1 MFLKSI
7 EVQGFK
13 SFANKMVF
21 EFHKGIT
28 GIVGPNGSGK
38 SNVADAV
45 RWVLGEQSAKQLRGS
60 KMEDVIFSGTESR
73 KPLGF
78 AYVAITLDNSDHQLA
93 VEYDT
98 VTVSRRVYRSGESEY
113 KINGHNC
120 RLKDVQELFFDTG
133 IGKEGYSIIGQGQ
146 IDKILS
152 GKPEERR
159 ELFDEAAGIVKYKRR
174 KALTEKNLAEEQQN
188 LSRVRDI
195 LYELEKQVG
204 PLEKQSETAR
214 IYLKHRDTLKQYD
227 ANMYLLSFYQLK
239 KDSAA
244 IDEKMDIVST
254 QLKDSQE
261 NFEKIKSA
269 YAQMEALMEQYDQKI
284 SQDQEVCNQ
293 QALEK
298 QRLEGGKN
306 VLVSKTDG
314 ISSKEEQFDALI
326 LETEAGI
333 EEKKKLSE
341 ESEKELKALEEELQ
355 ELELHKNSSEEALNS
370 MSGTMTSLRD
380 QIDSQNSDIIEFLN
394 EAANI
399 KGRMQ
404 RYETMQEQT
413 QIRQSELNQK
423 LIALQSEESS
433 EGELVEAFK
442 KEAQGIELEL
452 ERLQAEQSACKKRA
466 AKISDDLMKCR
477 EAFNAAEKSFHEES
491 ARYQTLKNITERYDG
506 YGVSI
511 RKIMERKSDYKGII
525 GVVADIIHVSK
536 EYEIAI
542 ETALGGS
549 ISNIVTD
556 NEQTAKSMIQFLKKN
571 RFGRATFLPLTS
583 IRGRRA
589 ENADRICGEEGVIGL
604 ASDLIRVDSR
614 FGHLADYLLGQVFIV
629 DHIDHALA
637 LAKKY
642 RYSLRIVTLEGES
655 LNPGGSLS
663 GGAYKNTGNLL
674 GRHRE
679 MEELQKHV
687 ETLRKE
693 GASLKQQINQLQ
705 SDKDSNKAAME
716 KNTAEESRLTLHQN
730 TVRLRLKQVDESRGE
745 HAKSIQDIN
754 RETAQIKTQQEQIR
768 QFRQQLTVQM
778 DELEAK
784 KKNAEELVTSLTAK
798 LEEISEQEKDFN
810 SQTADMRIHY
820 ANQVQKK
827 SFIRKSMDQNRSE
840 IRHLQEKLA
849 DYRAQKAVFGSEK
862 DAIRRQIDETEAQI
876 AALTEE
882 MTKSQAV
889 LRQKTDERSKYAAE
903 HKTFFAKRE
912 ELSET
917 ISQLDKEQFR
927 LGSQKE
933 KLEESRSQLSS
944 YMWEEYGLTYQ
955 TAREL
960 SDDALQALPL
970 AKLKKMTADVKG
982 QIKALGNVNVNAIEE
997 YKAVAERYETMKTQH
1012 DDMVEA
1018 EEKLAGIIEDLNS
1031 SMQKQFK
1038 EKFMQIQKEF
1048 DRIFKLLFGGGK
1060 GTLELAD
1067 PENLL
1072 ETGVIITAQP
1082 PGKKLQNMMQLSGG
1096 EKALTAIALLFA
1108 IQSLKPSP
1116 FCLLD
1121 EIEAALDDA
1130 NVKRFAEYLH
1140 NLTKDTQF
1148 IVITHRRGT
1157 MNTADILYGIT
1168 MQEKGISTL
1177 VSVNLIED
1185 SDKIGKYKGGAL
1197 WQKERK
1203 AFLADW

>member
-254 QLKDSQE
+254 QLKDAQE

-355 ELELHKNSSEEALNS
+355 ELEQHKNSSEEALNS

-604 ASDLIRVDSR
+604 ASDLIRVDSQ
-614 FGHLADYLLGQVFIV
+614 FGHLADYLIV

-882 MTKSQAV
+882 MTKSQTV

-1168 MQEKGISTL
+1168 MQEKGVSTL
-1177 VSVNLIED
+1177 VSVNLIENEL
-1185 SDKIGKYKGGAL
+1185 GK
-1197 WQKERK
+1197 
-1203 AFLADW
+1203 